1 MDTLTPIT
9 YTAAM
14 ELTMTEWWIHMLAG
28 GIAGRPPE
36 PMKQER
42 LQALI
47 SARRAS
53 ATLKCKQIRVR
64 SERGIARLV
73 RENNH

>member
-1 MDTLTPIT
+1 
-9 YTAAM
+9 
-14 ELTMTEWWIHMLAG
+14 MLAG

-36 PMKQER
+36 LLKQER

-64 SERGIARLV
+64 SERAIARLV
-73 RENNH
+73 KQSCAC